1 MSIKS
6 IFNYLRKDIWHLDKS
21 DNKHKKMFFVNIIKA
36 FMLTYRNVN
45 VSMLMTRAS
54 ALTYS
59 TLLSIIPLLAVLF
72 GIASG
77 FGFKDVVAKQ
87 ISTFFAGQEQIL
99 ERSMAYSEKSIE
111 YAHEG
116 IFIGIGLLLLFY
128 TVISLLMDIENAFN
142 SIWGV
147 KGRSLYRMFTDYLAL
162 IIILP
167 VFLVA
172 NAGLNIFLSSVD
184 FGFISFVATP
194 FLQITPF
201 LLTIVSFTL
210 MFIYIPNTKVK
221 LSAALCGGIFTG
233 VVFQIF
239 QMFYISGQIWIVKYN
254 AIYGSFAILPLL
266 LLWLQITWVF
276 ILVGLRL
283 SFSFQN
289 IFLFSYEYEI
299 KNISNRYRD
308 FVLLMC
314 TSLIVKKFVAGEP
327 CTDEDISQTFKIP
340 SKLNSDSLSYLQ
352 KVGLIEQVVN
362 DNSTTAYVPSTDVSK
377 ISVSYFFKKIN
388 TYGTE
393 DFPIDIVDEY
403 KEQWK
408 FMSELSDYEQLE
420 SGKILLKDFNNKI
433 IIEENK

>member
-6 IFNYLRKDIWHLDKS
+6 IFNYFRKDIWHFDKS
-21 DNKHKKMFFVNIIKA
+21 DSKHKKFFFINIVKA
-36 FMLTYRNVN
+36 FMLTYRNIN
-45 VSMLMTRAS
+45 MSMLMTRAS

-59 TLLSIIPLLAVLF
+59 TLLSIIPMLAVLF

-77 FGFKDVVAKQ
+77 FGFKDIMKSQ
-87 ISTFFAGQEQIL
+87 IATFFVGQEQML
-99 ERSMAYSEKSIE
+99 ERSIDYSQKSIE

-116 IFIGIGLLLLFY
+116 VFIGIGLVLLFY
-128 TVISLLMDIENAFN
+128 TVISLIMDIENAFN

-147 KGRSLYRMFTDYLAL
+147 ESRSLYRMFTDYLAL
-162 IIILP
+162 LIILP
-167 VFLVA
+167 VFLVV

-184 FGFISFVATP
+184 LGIVAFVTTP
-194 FLQITPF
+194 FLKIAPF
-201 LLTIVSFTL
+201 LLTIISFSL

-221 LSAALCGGIFTG
+221 FSAALLGGIFTG
-233 VVFQIF
+233 IVFQVF
-239 QMFYISGQIWIVKYN
+239 QMLYISGQIWIVKYN

-266 LLWLQITWVF
+266 LLWLQITWAF
-276 ILVGLRL
+276 ILIGIRL

-299 KNISNRYRD
+299 KNISKRYQD

-314 TSLIVKKFVAGEP
+314 TSLIVKKFIAEEP

-340 SKLNSDSLSYLQ
+340 SKLNSDSLNCLL
-352 KVGLIEQVVN
+352 KVGLIEQVVK
-362 DNSTTAYVPSTDVSK
+362 DQSSTAYVPSTDVSK
-377 ISVSYFFKKIN
+377 MTISYFFKKIN

-393 DFPIDIVDEY
+393 NFPIDIVDEY

-408 FMSELSDYEQLE
+408 FVSELCDYEKQK
-420 SGKILLKDFNNKI
+420 SGEILLKDI
-433 IIEENK
+433 